1 MFESLAA
8 PSVFKGL
15 YIFWALCCIT
25 ATIFTVTL
33 QCLSYF
39 EDEDV
44 TRLEYKRFQEDVKD
58 LYPSIGFCFTMPI
71 REERLRHYGLNV
83 TPQAYSDFLTGKSL
97 NEEMLKIDYDDV
109 IQHLEQYILGYGYVN
124 LKLEEVLL
132 TSSVKNITKKRSLGF
147 REFSFLSAKCV
158 RIDIPF
164 NKSNPISY
172 FFIALRTDI
181 FIEGKRLDNPSDH
194 LLKEN
199 QFIVALHYPN
209 QLLGNI
215 VTGIRKWPFRG
226 NVTNRNYVMQF
237 NIRNIEVSE
246 KRNKYMTPCTHGVP
260 DVDDEIMEKV
270 LSETGCKPPYWN
282 SSSSLPLCLKSED
295 MEKAANLIEGVAF
308 GHVSRKKIIET
319 PPCRTLE
326 KQQFDVFDAP
336 HPENFEWKEEI
347 TMWFDF
353 KELTYK
359 EVKNIRSMD
368 RQALVG
374 N

>member
-1 MFESLAA
+1 MLETLAN
-8 PSVFKGL
+8 PSVLKGL
-15 YIFWALCCIT
+15 DICWTLCCIT
-25 ATIFTVTL
+25 ATILTVTL

-44 TRLEYKRFQEDVKD
+44 TRLEYKRFQEADED

-71 REERLRHYGLNV
+71 IEERLRHYGPNV
-83 TPQAYSDFLTGKSL
+83 TPQAYSDFLAGKL
-97 NEEMLKIDYDDV
+97 WNTEMLKIDYDDV
-109 IQHLEQYILGYGYVN
+109 TQHLTKYIKGYGYVN
-124 LKLEEVLL
+124 LKLEEVVLK
-132 TSSVKNITKKRSLGF
+132 SYIMNITKEGLGF
-147 REFSFLSAKCV
+147 REFSFLSTKCV
-158 RIDIPF
+158 SIDIPF
-164 NKSNPISY
+164 IKGHPISY
-172 FFIALRTDI
+172 FWIALNYDI
-181 FIEGKRLDNPSDH
+181 FLGGKRLDNPYDH

-199 QFIVALHYPN
+199 QFIVAPHYPN

-215 VTGIRKWPFRG
+215 VTGIRKWPYRG
-226 NVTNRNYVMQF
+226 NNASLGYVMQF
-237 NIRNIEVSE
+237 NIRNVEVSE
-246 KRNKYMTPCTHGVP
+246 KRNKYMNPCTHGVP
-260 DVDDEIMEKV
+260 DVDDQIIQQV

-282 SSSSLPLCLKSED
+282 LSSSLPLCSKWDD
-295 MEKAANLIEGVAF
+295 MKRAANLTERVAF
-308 GHVSRKKIIET
+308 GHVSRKTIITT

-326 KQQFDVFDAP
+326 KRQFDVYDAP
-336 HPENFEWKEEI
+336 HPDLFKWKEEI

>member
-1 MFESLAA
+1 MLKTLAT
-8 PSVFKGL
+8 PSVLKGL
-15 YIFWALCCIT
+15 DICWTLCCIT
-25 ATIFTVTL
+25 ATISTVTL
-33 QCLSYF
+33 QCLNYF

-44 TRLEYKRFQEDVKD
+44 TRLEYKRFQEDDTD
-58 LYPSIGFCFTMPI
+58 LYPSIGLCFTMPI
-71 REERLRHYGLNV
+71 RKERLKHYGLNV
-83 TPQAYSDFLTGKSL
+83 TAQAYSDFLAGKL
-97 NEEMLKIDYDDV
+97 WNEEMLKIDYEDV
-109 IQHLEQYILGYGYVN
+109 IQHLEQYVKGYGYVN
-124 LKLEEVLL
+124 LKLEEVILK
-132 TSSVKNITKKRSLGF
+132 SYIINITKKNLGF
-147 REFSFLSAKCV
+147 REFSFLSTKCV
-158 RIDIPF
+158 SIDIPF
-164 NKSNPISY
+164 NKGHPISY
-172 FFIALRTDI
+172 FWIALKYDI
-181 FIEGKRLDNPSDH
+181 FLGGKRLDNPYDH

-215 VTGIRKWPFRG
+215 VTGIRKWPYRG
-226 NVTNRNYVMQF
+226 NDTSLGYVMQF
-237 NIRNIEVSE
+237 NIRNVEVLE
-246 KRNKYMTPCTHGVP
+246 KRNKYLKPCTHGVP
-260 DVDDEIMEKV
+260 DIDDLIIGNV

-326 KQQFDVFDAP
+326 KQQFDVYDAP
-336 HPENFEWKEEI
+336 HPDNFEYKDEI

-359 EVKNIRSMD
+359 EVKSIRSMD